1 MDFLR
6 TLKKPKPKKH
16 IDPTV
21 NAASP
26 VGVGPKRRLVVAK
39 KILKAS

>member
-6 TLKKPKPKKH
+6 TLKKRKPKKYV
-16 IDPTV
+16 TARV

-26 VGVGPKRRLVVAK
+26 VGVGPKRRLVGAK